1 MDLQTEI
8 GRAAQLKWLTLFRVA
23 LITVLLIATVVF
35 NLQDDSNLSDRLYVY
50 LYNLCTLVYV
60 LSFLYTIG
68 LRLAKGSRGLTTLIY
83 AQFTGDI
90 LFSAALV
97 LVTGGTDSAF
107 TFFFSLVIIG
117 GAIITFRL
125 GALYIATLAS
135 AAILLI
141 GLIEISVLPYAD
153 VLAEYQLSFLPG
165 PGPSVPTI
173 EEGLERNYRMVYNV
187 SVNVLAFYG
196 VALLASWLSEQVRRS
211 VEEMATQTRS
221 LADLRALHRHIVSSI
236 PTGLVTT
243 DMERRITY
251 FNSAAERI
259 TEQEF
264 DDVAGQ
270 DITTIFRDLKFVMD
284 NPHKLTGVQRE
295 ESVLLIGRRRRY
307 IGWTLSRLVDAS
319 GEPIGNTFMFQDISR
334 VKDLEKTNFRTER
347 MAAVGELAAAVA
359 HEIRNPLAAISG
371 SIQMLQR
378 VSPNLSGTEKRL
390 MDIVVRE
397 TDGLNQW
404 ITDFLEYSRPQPAN
418 RAPVDI
424 DDLVTN
430 TLAVYAQDPQ
440 MEGITVEKVGDEPM
454 WILADAGRIR
464 QVVWNLLNNARQAMK
479 SGGVIRVT
487 LLAMDNGSR
496 PLMELSVQDEGAG
509 ISEEVQQRIFEP
521 FYTTK
526 ERGTGLGLAVVHQI
540 IEDHDGHIS
549 LESEEGV
556 GTTFRVLLPLSL
568 PPV

>member
-1 MDLQTEI
+1 MLS
-8 GRAAQLKWLTLFRVA
+8 RVA

-35 NLQDDSNLSDRLYVY
+35 NLQDDSSLSDRLYVY
-50 LYNLCTLVYV
+50 LYNLCTIVYV

-68 LRLAKGSRGLTTLIY
+68 VRLAKGPRGLTVLIY

-90 LFSAALV
+90 LFAAALV

-135 AAILLI
+135 FAILLI
-141 GLIEISVLPYAD
+141 GLVEVGVLPYTD

-165 PGPSVPTI
+165 PDASIATI

-211 VEEMATQTRS
+211 VQEMATQTRS

-236 PTGLVTT
+236 PVGLVTT
-243 DMERRITY
+243 DLERRITY
-251 FNSAAERI
+251 FNTAAEHI
-259 TEQEF
+259 TDQEF
-264 DDVAGQ
+264 DVVAGQ
-270 DITTIFRDLKFVMD
+270 DITTVFRDLKFVME
-284 NPHKLTGVQRE
+284 NPHKLTGVHRE
-295 ESVLLIGRRRRY
+295 ESVLLVGRRRRY
-307 IGWTLSRLVDAS
+307 IGWTLSWLRDAS
-319 GEPIGNTFMFQDISR
+319 GDTIGHTFMFQDITR
-334 VKDLEKTNFRTER
+334 VKDLEKSNFRTER

-378 VSPNLSGTEKRL
+378 VSSNLSGTEKRL

-430 TLAVYAQDPQ
+430 TLAVYAQDPE
-440 MEGITVEKVGDEPM
+440 MEGITVEKTAAGPM

-464 QVVWNLLNNARQAMK
+464 QVVWNLLNNARQAMT
-479 SGGVIRVT
+479 SGGTIRVG
-487 LLAMDNGSR
+487 LLAMDNGSC
-496 PLMELSVQDEGAG
+496 PLMELSIQDEGVG
-509 ISEEVQQRIFEP
+509 VSEEVQERIFEP

-526 ERGTGLGLAVVHQI
+526 DRGTGLGLAVVHQV
-540 IEDHDGHIS
+540 IEDHDGQIS